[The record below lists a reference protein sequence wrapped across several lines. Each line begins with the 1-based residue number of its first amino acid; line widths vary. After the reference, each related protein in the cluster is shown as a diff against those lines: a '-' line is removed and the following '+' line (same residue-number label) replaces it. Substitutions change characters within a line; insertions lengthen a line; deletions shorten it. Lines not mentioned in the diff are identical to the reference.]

1 MNNLID
7 VDTQAFIIFFVG
19 LTALIIFLFSGS
31 GNSKKTQNDSN
42 SDSDS
47 FLPPTFTYES
57 DSHDF
62 GGDMGGDSF

>member
-31 GNSKKTQNDSN
+31 GNSKKTQNDS
-42 SDSDS
+42 DSDS

-62 GGDMGGDSF
+62 DGDMGGDLF